1 MKKHDTR
8 TYYVGLCATYHDP
21 ALSILNHA
29 GEILFAE
36 ATERHLQ
43 YKRAL
48 NCEPDNLY
56 LIPKLLSEHCGDADE
71 FVIACNWRRS
81 RPIYERLAKMLGW
94 LSPRGI
100 LNGKGRRLT
109 TWLEMYQ
116 IHHMLAC
123 QHHAMR
129 RIGLNLARTLGRDFP
144 GASVRFRHYDHHL
157 THAALA
163 CYGSPFDQAACAVI
177 DSYGEE
183 GSMAFFAYRNGR
195 LKPLFEARG
204 PLSLGFYYMKLTE
217 LCGFDWIGGE
227 EWKVMG
233 LASYG
238 RIDEEVLSWL
248 RGTMRIEG
256 LRLAPDY
263 ERFFEYLNRLIT
275 RRRLRDQAPE
285 AVADLAHTGQH
296 FFTETVN
303 RLIANLHE
311 LASSDN
317 LAFGGGC
324 ALNSVCNGQLLA
336 HTPFQ
341 SLYVPPAPADDGTAL
356 GAALLAFHDD
366 HPESRTEPR
375 RLSPYLGSRI
385 KRDAIER
392 LAQYAQ
398 LPVRHLPDGAVI
410 TAAADLLA
418 QGKILGWV
426 QGCAEFGPRALG
438 NRSILADPRSRD
450 MGERINRDVKFRER
464 FRPYA
469 PVVLHEHGPNF
480 FENYQES
487 PYMDRTL
494 RFRPTVLDRVPAVV
508 HVDGTGRLQTL
519 KQDWN
524 PRFHALLGE
533 FHRRTGVPVL
543 LNTSFNVMGKPI
555 VHSVED
561 AAGVLLT
568 SGLDALVID
577 DHLFTKPGLQ
587 P

>member
-1 MKKHDTR
+1 MKKHDSR
-8 TYYVGLCATYHDP
+8 TYYVGLCVTYHDP
-21 ALSILNHA
+21 ALSILNDK

-36 ATERHLQ
+36 ATERPLQ

-56 LIPKLLSEHCGDADE
+56 LIPKLLREYCADADE
-71 FVIACNWRRS
+71 FVIACNWRKS
-81 RPIYERLAKMLGW
+81 RPIYERLAKRLGW

-100 LNGKGRRLT
+100 LRGKGRRLT

-129 RIGLNLARTLGRDFP
+129 RIGINLARTLGHDFP

-163 CYGSPFDQAACAVI
+163 CYGSPFDEAVCAVI

-183 GSMAFFAYRNGR
+183 GSMAFFTYRNGA
-195 LKPLFEARG
+195 LKPLFEAHG

-238 RIDEEVLSWL
+238 RIDEEILSWL
-248 RGTMRIEG
+248 RSSMRVEG
-256 LRLAPDY
+256 LRVVPDY
-263 ERFFEYLNRLIT
+263 DRFFEYLDRLMT
-275 RRRLRDQAPE
+275 RKRSKDDAPE
-285 AVADLAHTGQH
+285 TAADLAHTGQH

-303 RLIANLHE
+303 QLIANLHE
-311 LASSDN
+311 AVPSDH
-317 LAFGGGC
+317 LAFAGGC
-324 ALNSVCNGQLLA
+324 ALNSVCNGQLLT
-336 HTPFQ
+336 HTPFR
-341 SLYVPPAPADDGTAL
+341 SLYVPPATADDGTAL
-356 GAALLAFHDD
+356 GAALLAFHED
-366 HPESRTEPR
+366 HPERRIEPR
-375 RLSPYLGSRI
+375 CLSPYLGSRI
-385 KRDAIER
+385 KPEAVER
-392 LAQYAQ
+392 LARYAQ
-398 LPVRHLPDGAVI
+398 LPVRHLPGEAVI
-410 TAAADLLA
+410 SAAADLLA
-418 QGKILGWV
+418 RGRILGWI
-426 QGCAEFGPRALG
+426 QGRAEFGPRALG
-438 NRSILADPRSRD
+438 NRSILADPRPKD
-450 MGERINRDVKFRER
+450 MGERINREVKFRER

-469 PVVLHEHGPNF
+469 PVILHEYGLDF
-480 FENYQES
+480 FANYQES

-494 RFRPTVLDRVPAVV
+494 RFKPAVRDRVPAVV

-519 KQDWN
+519 KEDWN
-524 PRFHALLGE
+524 PRFHALLSE
-533 FHRRTGVPVL
+533 FHRRSGVPVL

-561 AAGVLLT
+561 AASVFLT
-568 SGLDALVID
+568 SGLDALVIG
-577 DHLFTKPGLQ
+577 DHLFTKPGIQ
-587 P
+587 

>member
-1 MKKHDTR
+1 MRKHDPR

-21 ALSILNHA
+21 ALSILNDE

-56 LIPKLLSEHCGDADE
+56 LVPKLLGEYCSDADE
-71 FVIACNWRRS
+71 FVIACNWRKS
-81 RPIYERLAKMLGW
+81 RPIYERLAKHLGW

-100 LNGKGRRLT
+100 LSGQGRRLT

-129 RIGLNLARTLGRDFP
+129 RIGINLARTLGRDFP
-144 GASVRFRHYDHHL
+144 GAAVRFRHYDHHL

-163 CYGSPFDQAACAVI
+163 CYASPFDEAACAVI

-183 GSMAFFAYRNGR
+183 GSMAFFAYRNRR
-195 LKPLFEARG
+195 LKSLYEARG

-217 LCGFDWIGGE
+217 LCGFDWLGGE

-238 RIDEEVLSWL
+238 RTVPEVLSWL
-248 RGTMRIEG
+248 RGTMRVED
-256 LRLAPDY
+256 LRLTPDY
-263 ERFFEYLNRLIT
+263 EHFFEYLSRLT
-275 RRRLRDQAPE
+275 GRRRPADEAPE
-285 AVADLAHTGQH
+285 TAADLAHTGQL

-303 RLIANLHE
+303 RLITNLHARAPSDRLT
-311 LASSDN
+311 LA
-317 LAFGGGC
+317 GGC

-336 HTPFQ
+336 NTPFR

-356 GAALLAFHDD
+356 GAALLAYHED
-366 HPESRTEPR
+366 HPDSRIEPR
-375 RLSPYLGSRI
+375 TLSPYLGSRI
-385 KRDAIER
+385 ERNAVER
-392 LAQYAQ
+392 LARHGH
-398 LPVRHLPDGAVI
+398 LPVRHLPDGAVVS
-410 TAAADLLA
+410 AAADLLA
-418 QGKILGWV
+418 RGKILGWI
-426 QGCAEFGPRALG
+426 QDRAEFGPRALG
-438 NRSILADPRSRD
+438 NRSILADPRPRD
-450 MGERINRDVKFRER
+450 MAERINREVKFRER

-469 PVVLHEHGPNF
+469 PVVLHQHGPKF
-480 FENYQES
+480 FEDYQDS

-494 RFRPTVLDRVPAVV
+494 RFKSAVRGKVPAVV
-508 HVDGTGRLQTL
+508 HVDGTGRLQSL
-519 KQDWN
+519 EQDRN
-524 PRFHALLGE
+524 PRFHALLDA
-533 FHRRTGVPVL
+533 FHRRTGVPML

-555 VHSVED
+555 VHSAED
-561 AAGVLLT
+561 AASVFLT
-568 SGLDALVID
+568 SGLDGLVID
-577 DHLFTKPGLQ
+577 DYLFTKPGSQ